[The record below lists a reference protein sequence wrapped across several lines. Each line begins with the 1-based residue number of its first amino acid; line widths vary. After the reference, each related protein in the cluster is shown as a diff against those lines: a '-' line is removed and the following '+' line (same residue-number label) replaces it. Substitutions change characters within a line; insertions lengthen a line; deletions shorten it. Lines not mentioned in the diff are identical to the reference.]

1 VLAQEMRKHYR
12 ITSENKIY
20 LFRQHLHKWYH
31 DL

>member
-20 LFRQHLHKWYH
+20 LFRQHLHK
-31 DL
+31 